1 MWLEKVIE
9 AKKANVIS
17 TKTMAERSRLHL
29 TERTIT
35 RILTRETKV
44 PKIDTILDIGAT
56 VGLTAQQ
63 LFAETD
69 LVPLDRS
76 EVESLKNEVASLTA
90 EIERLQTQVA
100 HLKEI
105 NALHDY
111 YNNRKPTE

>member
-9 AKKANVIS
+9 AKKANNIS
-17 TKTMAERSRLHL
+17 TKTMSERSQLHL

-35 RILTRETKV
+35 RILTKETKV
-44 PKIDTILDIGAT
+44 PKIDTILDLGAT

-69 LVPLDRS
+69 MVPLDRA
-76 EVESLKNEVASLTA
+76 EVDRLKNEVSTLTA
-90 EIERLQTQVA
+90 EIERLRTQVD
-100 HLKEI
+100 HLQEI

-111 YNNRKPTE
+111 YNNRKPNY